1 MRIVEFPLV
10 FIRERV
16 AAASVIGCVTVLFLL
31 SSYTSNI
38 SARLQVEPMEKHAQ
52 PTLRQAQLD
61 RLPLLFL
68 GSCCQECH
76 GESQ

>member
-10 FIRERV
+10 FICEEV
-16 AAASVIGCVTVLFLL
+16 AAASVIGCITALFLL

-38 SARLQVEPMEKHAQ
+38 SAHLQLIPMEKHAQ
-52 PTLRQAQLD
+52 PTLRQAQLNH
-61 RLPLLFL
+61 LPLLFL

-76 GESQ
+76 RESQ